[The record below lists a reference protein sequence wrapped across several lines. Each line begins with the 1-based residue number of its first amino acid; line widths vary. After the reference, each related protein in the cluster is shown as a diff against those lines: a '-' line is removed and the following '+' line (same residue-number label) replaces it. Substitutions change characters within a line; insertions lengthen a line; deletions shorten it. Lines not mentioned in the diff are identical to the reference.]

1 MMIDEHQLLQK
12 RKKIVLSHGFTAK
25 CKGKD
30 KNVIGKE
37 HKTLLIDS
45 KN

>member
-1 MMIDEHQLLQK
+1 MS
-12 RKKIVLSHGFTAK
+12 R
-25 CKGKD
+25 KD

-45 KN
+45 ENCIKKMGRKMVQNQGLATKYEMK